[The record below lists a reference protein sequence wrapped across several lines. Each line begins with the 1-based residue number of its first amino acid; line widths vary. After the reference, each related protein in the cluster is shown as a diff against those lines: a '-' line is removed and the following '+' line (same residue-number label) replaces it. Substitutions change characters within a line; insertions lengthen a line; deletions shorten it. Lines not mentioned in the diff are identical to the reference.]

1 MGQYYS
7 LPIALHEDKQCE
19 ECMIPSYKEYIV
31 QFHKKYKKEMDTIEK
46 LDNEFTNY
54 DKIHKIDFTKK
65 IGYTETKNEYNN
77 QMKIY
82 DKMNRLRENLLSKL
96 ITNKEYIHM
105 TNVYLQCS
113 KQKCKRYYKEYIRI
127 LEITLKLIFREIFE
141 ARKQI
146 KKKLSP
152 ANEKIYQQIIHFAKT
167 IGIDTET
174 INAKI
179 MDEMIRMKQNRDIAL
194 KKNNSK
200 TKKIR

>member
-96 ITNKEYIHM
+96 ITNKEYI
-105 TNVYLQCS
+105 
-113 KQKCKRYYKEYIRI
+113 RI

-200 TKKIR
+200 TKKRR